1 MKYTGKTDTDL
12 IHFPFFALSSNFP
25 KTEFIKLLTTVLT
38 SNPTQSSVIFTW
50 KYELGRKKIKIQ
62 LHQDSNKYLVKLR
75 AGYFLVIASL
85 KFLCVPVFCL
95 FWCLYTYNLPN
106 CLIRALYGVFQL
118 RCFGFTARN
127 FPVLVHSHQS
137 HKHCWWNQG

>member
-38 SNPTQSSVIFTW
+38 SNPTQSFVIFTW

-62 LHQDSNKYLVKLR
+62 LHQDSNKYFSQTQ
-75 AGYFLVIASL
+75 GIQSIFLSL
-85 KFLCVPVFCL
+85 HL
-95 FWCLYTYNLPN
+95 
-106 CLIRALYGVFQL
+106 
-118 RCFGFTARN
+118 
-127 FPVLVHSHQS
+127 
-137 HKHCWWNQG
+137 